1 LGAGIFHQK
10 ETLIKKSL
18 TQQRGEYGYESTY
31 THPFVGTVERQTRLE
46 LIQSGFLMSIFVFS
60 WDKPAFAVG
69 CRDPPFSE
77 FRFEIL
83 KFGGKDNE

>member
-1 LGAGIFHQK
+1 
-10 ETLIKKSL
+10 
-18 TQQRGEYGYESTY
+18 
-31 THPFVGTVERQTRLE
+31 
-46 LIQSGFLMSIFVFS
+46 MSIFVFS